1 MTGTDSLPTGT
12 QEGYLTNHFLVSMPQ
27 LEDDNFCRTVTLIC
41 QHDENGALGVVINRL
56 TEHTLGDIYQQL
68 EIVATDPAACAM
80 PVFEGGPV
88 HQEFGLVIHSH
99 EPNQSWQSTIRI
111 GDRLALTSSR
121 DILEAIAD
129 ARGPDDYLVLL
140 GFSGWASG
148 QLESEL
154 QQNSWLT
161 SSCNADLLFH
171 EKPEDKWQ
179 VAFDSLGFDIN
190 SLSPV
195 SGNA

>member
-1 MTGTDSLPTGT
+1 MMSADNNSLVN
-12 QEGYLTNHFLVSMPQ
+12 QYLLATPSIQDPLFASSLVYMCEHSESGSMGLVVNHETSQVLDDIFKQ
-27 LEDDNFCRTVTLIC
+27 LDIEC
-41 QHDENGALGVVINRL
+41 HDEIIRN
-56 TEHTLGDIYQQL
+56 Q
-68 EIVATDPAACAM
+68 
-80 PVFEGGPV
+80 PVYIGGPV
-88 HQEFGLVIHSH
+88 QLEQGFVLHSTAGDWQNSVEVSSGIH
-99 EPNQSWQSTIRI
+99 
-111 GDRLALTSSR
+111 LTSSL
-121 DILEAIAD
+121 DILQAIA
-129 ARGPDDYLVLL
+129 RGKGPEDYLVIL

-190 SLSPV
+190 SLSPI

>member
-1 MTGTDSLPTGT
+1 MTQQAASLVDKCLIATPAIKDPIFASSLVYMCEHSESGSM
-12 QEGYLTNHFLVSMPQ
+12 GLVVNHETSQVLDDLFKQ
-27 LEDDNFCRTVTLIC
+27 LNIEC
-41 QHDENGALGVVINRL
+41 HDEQIRNR
-56 TEHTLGDIYQQL
+56 
-68 EIVATDPAACAM
+68 
-80 PVFEGGPV
+80 PVYIGGPV
-88 HQEFGLVIHSH
+88 QLEQGFVLHSGDD
-99 EPNQSWQSTIRI
+99 SWQNSVEVSNGIR
-111 GDRLALTSSR
+111 LTSSL
-121 DILEAIAD
+121 DILQAIAD
-129 ARGPDDYLVLL
+129 GQGPEDYLVIL

-161 SSCNADLLFH
+161 STCNADLLFH

>member
-1 MTGTDSLPTGT
+1 MIEQPASLVDKCLIATPAIKDPIFASSLVYMCEHSEHGSM
-12 QEGYLTNHFLVSMPQ
+12 GLVVNHETSQV
-27 LEDDNFCRTVTLIC
+27 LEDIFVQLGIECD
-41 QHDENGALGVVINRL
+41 DEGIKN
-56 TEHTLGDIYQQL
+56 Q
-68 EIVATDPAACAM
+68 
-80 PVFEGGPV
+80 PVYIGGPV
-88 HQEFGLVIHSH
+88 QLEQGFVLHTTCGQWQNSVEVSPGIH
-99 EPNQSWQSTIRI
+99 
-111 GDRLALTSSR
+111 LTSSV
-121 DILEAIAD
+121 DILEAIANH
-129 ARGPDDYLVLL
+129 RGPEDYLVIL

-161 SSCNADLLFH
+161 SSCSADLLFH
-171 EKPEDKWQ
+171 QKPEDKWQ

>member
-1 MTGTDSLPTGT
+1 MIQQTASLVDKCLIATPAIKDPI
-12 QEGYLTNHFLVSMPQ
+12 FSSSLVYMC
-27 LEDDNFCRTVTLIC
+27 EHN
-41 QHDENGALGVVINRL
+41 ENGSMGLVVNHETSQVL
-56 TEHTLGDIYQQL
+56 DDIFKQL
-68 EIVATDPAACAM
+68 DIECHDQTISNQ
-80 PVFEGGPV
+80 PVYIGGPV
-88 HQEFGLVIHSH
+88 QLEQGFVLHTTGGKWQNSIEISSGIH
-99 EPNQSWQSTIRI
+99 
-111 GDRLALTSSR
+111 LTSSL
-121 DILEAIAD
+121 DILQAIA
-129 ARGPDDYLVLL
+129 AGKGPDDYLVIL

-171 EKPEDKWQ
+171 EKPENKWQ
-179 VAFDSLGFDIN
+179 VAFDSLGFDLS

>member
-1 MTGTDSLPTGT
+1 MSQQTASLVDKCLIATPAIKDPIFASSLVYMCEHSQQGSM
-12 QEGYLTNHFLVSMPQ
+12 GLVVNHETSQILDDIFKQ
-27 LEDDNFCRTVTLIC
+27 LDIHCDDESIR
-41 QHDENGALGVVINRL
+41 
-56 TEHTLGDIYQQL
+56 QQ
-68 EIVATDPAACAM
+68 
-80 PVFEGGPV
+80 PVYIGGPV
-88 HQEFGLVIHSH
+88 QLEQGFVLHSMAG
-99 EPNQSWQSTIRI
+99 SWQNSVEISTGIH
-111 GDRLALTSSR
+111 LTSSV
-121 DILEAIAD
+121 DILQAIAEG
-129 ARGPDDYLVLL
+129 RGPEDYLVIL

-161 SSCNADLLFH
+161 STCSPDLLFH
-171 EKPEDKWQ
+171 EKPENKWQ

>member
-1 MTGTDSLPTGT
+1 MNQQTASLVDKCLIATPAIKDPI
-12 QEGYLTNHFLVSMPQ
+12 FASSLVYMCEHS
-27 LEDDNFCRTVTLIC
+27 
-41 QHDENGALGVVINRL
+41 ENGSMGLVVNHETSQVL
-56 TEHTLGDIYQQL
+56 DDIFSQL
-68 EIVATDPAACAM
+68 DIKCENEAIKSQ
-80 PVFEGGPV
+80 PVYIGGPV
-88 HQEFGLVIHSH
+88 QLEQGFVLHSSAG
-99 EPNQSWQSTIRI
+99 EWKNSVEVSEGIN
-111 GDRLALTSSR
+111 LTSSL
-121 DILEAIAD
+121 DILQAIAVD
-129 ARGPDDYLVLL
+129 KGPEDSLVIR

-161 SSCNADLLFH
+161 STCNADLLFH

-190 SLSPV
+190 MLSPV